1 MNNDIKK
8 IKYIFR
14 KKNKEK
20 QKMPDY
26 SNGKIYTIRSY
37 QTEEFYIGSTIQS
50 LPVRFGGHKRKY
62 KLWLNTQKSYT
73 SSYEILKYDDNY
85 IELLELY
92 SCSCKEE
99 LRRRE
104 GELIRLHNCVNK
116 SIAGRTHKEYRE
128 ENKEKIK
135 EYKEKYHQENKEK
148 LKEYYQEY
156 REENKEKI
164 KEYREKN
171 KEKQKEYRE
180 KNKEKQKEYTKKNK
194 EKKKEYNKKYY
205 QKKLFIE

>member
-50 LPVRFGGHKRKY
+50 LPVRFGGHKRNY
-62 KLWLNTQKSYT
+62 KFWLNTQKNYI
-73 SSYEILKYDDNY
+73 SSFEILKYDDHY

-99 LRRRE
+99 LHRRE

-116 SIAGRTHKEYRE
+116 VIPGRTH
-128 ENKEKIK
+128 
-135 EYKEKYHQENKEK
+135 
-148 LKEYYQEY
+148 KEYYQEY
-156 REENKEKI
+156 REENKEKL
-164 KEYREKN
+164 KEYREEN
-171 KEKQKEYRE
+171 KEKIKKYKE
-180 KNKEKQKEYTKKNK
+180 KNK
-194 EKKKEYNKKYY
+194 EKKKEYNKKYH
-205 QKKLFIE
+205 QKNKELSERI

>member
-50 LPVRFGGHKRKY
+50 LPVRFGGHKRNY
-62 KLWLNTQKSYT
+62 KFWLNTQKNYT
-73 SSYEILKYDDNY
+73 SSYEILKYDDHY

-116 SIAGRTHKEYRE
+116 VIAGRTHKEYYQ
-128 ENKEKIK
+128 ENKEKQK
-135 EYKEKYHQENKEK
+135 EYYQENKEK
-148 LKEYYQEY
+148 LKEYYQE
-156 REENKEKI
+156 NKEKL
-164 KEYREKN
+164 KEY
-171 KEKQKEYRE
+171 
-180 KNKEKQKEYTKKNK
+180 
-194 EKKKEYNKKYY
+194 
-205 QKKLFIE
+205 I